1 VDPNPP
7 STTRASSDA
16 TSTNDARFCALL
28 PGVRV
33 PEVADAC
40 RSAALA
46 FAGSARDGWG
56 RRELARW
63 LVGPYAH
70 AVAATRPLRASG
82 TRRAVTQ
89 RSLDEETIEELLVR
103 SRTELIVMLRSVWSW
118 THDPAFVR
126 ARIDEGLIAGVIDE
140 TSELGFAPLDRTG
153 MRLVDRVRALFVAD
167 YLTRPAD
174 YAAFALCE
182 DCDGATFD
190 GGLYHVDCTRPRPRR
205 RLRHRAPREVVL
217 PADFAHPDL
226 DDDDGP
232 SFVTAASFGL
242 GAR

>member
-1 VDPNPP
+1 MQVFPVA
-7 STTRASSDA
+7 ASKS
-16 TSTNDARFCALL
+16 DARFCALL
-28 PGVRV
+28 PGLRV

-46 FAGSARDGWG
+46 FAGAARDGWG

-70 AVAATRPLRASG
+70 AAAATRSLRTSG
-82 TRRAVTQ
+82 TRRAVVH
-89 RSLDEETIEELLVR
+89 RALDEETVEELLAR
-103 SRTELIVMLRSVWSW
+103 SRDEISVMLRGVWSW
-118 THDPAFVR
+118 TDDPAFVR

-140 TSELGFAPLDRTG
+140 TSELGFAPLDRSG
-153 MRLVDRVRALFVAD
+153 MRLVDRVRSLFVAD

-190 GGLYHVDCTRPRPRR
+190 GGLYHVGCSRPRPSSRT

-232 SFVTAASFGL
+232 NVVTAWS
-242 GAR
+242 